1 MLAAEPAP
9 FALCI
14 NDIIGEINML
24 TGYIPI
30 WATCDSDEIGTDAAN
45 PDTSLTTPGT
55 VVATPDSNGETA
67 VPSPPVTC
75 EASPAKST
83 GGKLNGV
90 NEAATELAPA

>member
-24 TGYIPI
+24 AGYMPI
-30 WATCDSDEIGTDAAN
+30 WATCDNDEIGTEDAN
-45 PDTSLTTPGT
+45 DCTSVTSPGA
-55 VVATPDSNGETA
+55 VSATPASSGATDD
-67 VPSPPVTC
+67 PSPVVTC

-90 NEAATELAPA
+90 NDAATELAPA

>member
-30 WATCDSDEIGTDAAN
+30 WATCDIDEIGTDAAN
-45 PDTSLTTPGT
+45 PDASLTTPEAVPT
-55 VVATPDSNGETA
+55 TPDNIGATA
-67 VPSPPVTC
+67 VDSPVVTC
-75 EASPAKST
+75 EARPAKST

-90 NEAATELAPA
+90 NDAATELAPA